1 VKKIIVMA
9 LALVLVLT
17 LGTSVALAKG
27 PTGAGKAQLYNSD
40 GYLCASGAADTTG
53 PTFGFVVLNTN
64 GSGDLIVEVS
74 LKGAAPNTSY
84 DIWVN
89 QDPGGCPL
97 DTPTALSAL
106 TTNAQGNG
114 NAHVKVARLA
124 GAINFWVSAVGGGQV
139 LRSTAV
145 VLN

>member
-1 VKKIIVMA
+1 MKKIIVMA

-17 LGTSVALAKG
+17 LGTSVALAKS
-27 PTGAGKAQLYNSD
+27 PTGAGKAPLYNSE
-40 GYLCASGAADTTG
+40 GCLCASGAADTTG

-64 GSGDLIVEVS
+64 SNGDLIVEVS
-74 LKGAAPNTSY
+74 LKGATPNTSY

-97 DTPTALSAL
+97 DTPTAPSAL

-114 NAHVKVARLA
+114 NAHIKVARLA
-124 GAINFWVSAVGGGQV
+124 GATNFWASAVGGDQV
-139 LRSTAV
+139 LRSTVV
-145 VLN
+145 VLD